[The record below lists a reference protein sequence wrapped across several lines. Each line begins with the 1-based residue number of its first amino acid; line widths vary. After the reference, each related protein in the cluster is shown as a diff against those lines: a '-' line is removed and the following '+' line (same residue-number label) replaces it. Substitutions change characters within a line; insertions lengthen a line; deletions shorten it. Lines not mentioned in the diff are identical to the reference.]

1 VESWHGIINSFF
13 HESWRGKVVRNLK
26 LEGIGKTTAVFNTI
40 DIFSK
45 EFLPQA
51 GMHGGVNWRG
61 GRGVEPENTSITEC
75 ISRLQTILNT
85 SKDDI

>member
-1 VESWHGIINSFF
+1 MEQA
-13 HESWRGKVVRNLK
+13 
-26 LEGIGKTTAVFNTI
+26 TAVFNTI

-45 EFLPQA
+45 AFLPQA
-51 GMHGGVNWRG
+51 GMGGWKVNWRG
-61 GRGVEPENTSITEC
+61 GIGALVHKKGRKYTDF